1 MLAIWTW
8 GSSFIYA
15 SFSFLFCETE
25 DVLTSSQ
32 GCVQSWTRFL
42 SPPSHF
48 TCWVAGPASYNLCI
62 PLEGNFFFPVFE
74 AATFLSW
81 VVTSSP
87 MPVLLS
93 ITSLSDAVRTHPP
106 SLRSRVHWGQP
117 SGLPQDQ
124 HKRRLSG
131 TFFQMLQIPKPAAL
145 PPLQSLL
152 VLVCH
157 RWIESASS
165 ICSEEIWCF
174 LLRRPGIWP
183 HPWSLPSQC
192 FTDCSWL
199 LSHSFCAHLG
209 SFFTSTGALRADSS
223 GRPCFPMRIT

>member
-15 SFSFLFCETE
+15 SFSFLFCETG

-42 SPPSHF
+42 PPPSHF
-48 TCWVAGPASYNLCI
+48 TCWVAGSASYNLCI
-62 PLEGNFFFPVFE
+62 PLEGNFFFFPVVE
-74 AATFLSW
+74 AATFLPW

-87 MPVLLS
+87 MPVLLW

-117 SGLPQDQ
+117 TGLPQDQ

-131 TFFQMLQIPKPAAL
+131 AFFQMLQIQKPAAL

-152 VLVCH
+152 VLVWH
-157 RWIESASS
+157 RWIESDSS

-174 LLRRPGIWP
+174 LLCRPGIWP
-183 HPWSLPSQC
+183 HPWSLPSQWLHWL
-192 FTDCSWL
+192 FLTALPFFLCSPGIFL
-199 LSHSFCAHLG
+199 HLHW
-209 SFFTSTGALRADSS
+209 
-223 GRPCFPMRIT
+223 RP

>member
-1 MLAIWTW
+1 MCNHEHDSCLLLVILPAE
-8 GSSFIYA
+8 
-15 SFSFLFCETE
+15 LL
-25 DVLTSSQ
+25 VLLVTTY
-32 GCVQSWTRFL
+32 VYHWK
-42 SPPSHF
+42 
-48 TCWVAGPASYNLCI
+48 VI
-62 PLEGNFFFPVFE
+62 FFFPVFE

-183 HPWSLPSQC
+183 HPWSLPSQWLHWL
-192 FTDCSWL
+192 FLTALPFFLCSPGIFL
-199 LSHSFCAHLG
+199 HLHW
-209 SFFTSTGALRADSS
+209 
-223 GRPCFPMRIT
+223 RP